1 MVGHVALGIAPYAEA
16 RWRIR
21 DKKNNGGQMR
31 DIQIYLL
38 KLNSPSDNRLR
49 LRTGRSLH
57 TLRHCSAKQMGSALV
72 KMQQNVD
79 ALQKSMRVLQ
89 NLKKEFASVSTARE
103 RDDGTG
109 QRIIEG
115 GSGIGR

>member
-1 MVGHVALGIAPYAEA
+1 MVGHVALGIAPYAEG

-21 DKKNNGGQMR
+21 DKKNNGGQR
-31 DIQIYLL
+31 GTYRFYLL

-49 LRTGRSLH
+49 LWTGRSLH

-79 ALQKSMRVLQ
+79 ALQKSMGVLQ
-89 NLKKEFASVSTARE
+89 NLKEEFASVSTARVKE
-103 RDDGTG
+103 TMELDNGLSKAG
-109 QRIIEG
+109 AG
-115 GSGIGR
+115 